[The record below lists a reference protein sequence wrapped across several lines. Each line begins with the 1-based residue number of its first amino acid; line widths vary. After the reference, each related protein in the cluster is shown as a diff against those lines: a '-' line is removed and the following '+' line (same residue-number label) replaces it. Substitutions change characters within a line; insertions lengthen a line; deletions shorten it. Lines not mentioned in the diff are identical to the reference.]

1 MAKVSKTTTNS
12 GSNNLLKT
20 TIGLGLLAGILLVI
34 TNSAIWVNRYVF
46 NTGNFSNVVTT
57 SLTSE
62 SSRQAIA
69 QGVTDRALADRP
81 VLQKVAG
88 DVPVRIIS
96 GLLGTTQASNAVDTV
111 VSKLQVAVT
120 SNNQESIA
128 IDLSGIKNVVTQ
140 LVDVASNLGRE
151 PRVNPDNIPSEIV
164 LIDEEEIP
172 NFYRL
177 GVIFMWL
184 APIALVGAV
193 AALAYPYYKD
203 KAQYKTIL
211 AIQGACIAAAGLLAL
226 LVGPLF
232 RPPLLANIEQ
242 AAGRTVIGNLYDA
255 FIATF
260 TMQSWYVTGLGLLM
274 LLGGGLLLTYTAIK
288 KRR

>member
-1 MAKVSKTTTNS
+1 MAKVSKTT
-12 GSNNLLKT
+12 SNNLLKT
-20 TIGLGLLAGILLVI
+20 TLGLGLLAGILLVI
-34 TNSAIWVNRYVF
+34 TNSAIWVNRYIF
-46 NTGNFSNVVTT
+46 NTDNFSSVVTT

-69 QGVTDRALADRP
+69 QGVADRALADRP

-128 IDLSGIKNVVTQ
+128 IDLSGIKSTVTQ

-164 LIDEEEIP
+164 LIDKDDIP
-172 NFYRL
+172 DFYRI
-177 GVIFMWL
+177 GVAFLWIAPL
-184 APIALVGAV
+184 ALIGAL
-193 AALAYPYYKD
+193 AALAYPYIKNRGE
-203 KAQYKTIL
+203 YKTIL
-211 AIQGACIAAAGLLAL
+211 AIQGACVAAAGLLAL

-232 RPPLLANIEQ
+232 RPPLLANIER
-242 AAGRTVIGNLYDA
+242 AAGRAVVGNLYDA

-260 TMQSWYVTGLGLLM
+260 ATQSWYVIGLGVLM
-274 LLGGGLLLTYTAIK
+274 LVLGGGLSLYAVTK
-288 KRR
+288 KR